1 MNQPPGPDLRTPV
14 SLLTGF
20 LGSGKTTLLNAWLR
34 DPALADAAVIV
45 NEFGEIGIDHALIAS
60 SNDNTIELSTGC
72 LCCTVRG
79 DLVET
84 LRDLRAKRSAGEVPN
99 FSRVLIETTGL
110 ADPVPVIQALIT
122 FPVARAFRLG
132 RVITVVDS
140 VNGAATLEAH
150 DEAVRQVVVA
160 DELIVSKTDL
170 PEADTAAL
178 VERLQQLNPG
188 AGITRSADGA
198 HPPASLLDGVDIYD
212 PAARPD
218 AVKEWLKADRYEG
231 AVREGQHTHHGGDH
245 HAPDQHAHDHPS
257 YRDGDGHA
265 DHAHEHAEADGH
277 GGHDSRHAHRHDVNR
292 HSADIGSFCLSFD
305 EPLQWEHVSAWL
317 DALVMAHGEQLL
329 RVKGILDIAGRSR
342 PIVLQAVQRLFH
354 PPTELADWPDG
365 DRRSRIVFIT
375 RGLSREF
382 VLEVLD
388 TLRARA
394 PVHAGEHA

>member
-1 MNQPPGPDLRTPV
+1 MNQAPGPDLRTPV

-150 DEAVRQVVVA
+150 AEAVRQVVVA

-170 PEADTAAL
+170 PEADTTAL
-178 VERLQQLNPG
+178 VQRLQQLNPG
-188 AGITRSADGA
+188 AGVTRSADGA
-198 HPPASLLDGVDIYD
+198 HPAASLLDGVDIYD
-212 PAARPD
+212 PAARPE

-231 AVREGQHTHHGGDH
+231 TDRAGDHDGDDHGEHGHHHGKHGH
-245 HAPDQHAHDHPS
+245 PHGEHAHS
-257 YRDGDGHA
+257 
-265 DHAHEHAEADGH
+265 HAEAAGPDGH
-277 GGHDSRHAHRHDVNR
+277 GAHPHAHRHDVNR

-365 DRRSRIVFIT
+365 ERRSRIVFIT

-394 PVHAGEHA
+394 PVHAADHA

>member
-1 MNQPPGPDLRTPV
+1 MPDTDAPAPATSPPAADLRTPV

-20 LGSGKTTLLNAWLR
+20 LGSGKTTLLNRWLR

-84 LRDLRAKRSAGEVPN
+84 LRDLRAKRSAGTVRN

-132 RVITVVDS
+132 RVVCVVDA
-140 VNGAATLEAH
+140 VNGLATLDAH

-160 DELIVSKTDL
+160 DELVISKGDL
-170 PEADTAAL
+170 PEADAL
-178 VERLQQLNPG
+178 AVDGALRRLNPG
-188 AGITRSADGA
+188 ANLHRSTIQSL
-198 HPPASLLDGVDIYD
+198 PPASILDGIDVYD
-212 PAARPD
+212 PATRPE
-218 AVKEWLKADRYEG
+218 AVRAWLKAERYG
-231 AVREGQHTHHGGDH
+231 GQENDVAEPSAAADPDVHHDHHGHHH
-245 HAPDQHAHDHPS
+245 HA
-257 YRDGDGHA
+257 
-265 DHAHEHAEADGH
+265 
-277 GGHDSRHAHRHDVNR
+277 HDVNR
-292 HSADIGSFCLSFD
+292 HSADIGSFSLVFD
-305 EPLQWEHVSAWL
+305 EPLHWEHVAAWL

-329 RVKGILDIAGRSR
+329 RVKGILNIVDRPR

-354 PPTELADWPDG
+354 PPAELAAWPDG

-375 RGLSREF
+375 RNLSKAF

-388 TLRARA
+388 TLRTRI
-394 PVHAGEHA
+394 PVQQAVAS